1 MNDTKNITVRVTQ
14 HFRHPAERVFDA
26 WLDAETAS
34 RFMFSTDTGDLVR
47 CDIDARVGGEFVM
60 TDRRPDGDVEHRGR
74 YLEID
79 RPRRLVFTFG
89 IPAESPDVDVVTVE
103 IQPADGG
110 CELTL
115 TTEMKPEWADY
126 VDRTRAAW
134 SKILGAL
141 DDMSRA
147 DHGVRAC

>member
-1 MNDTKNITVRVTQ
+1 MSDAKNLTVQVT
-14 HFRHPAERVFDA
+14 HRFRHSPERVFDA
-26 WLDAETAS
+26 WLDTKTAS

-47 CDIDARVGGEFVM
+47 CDIEARVGGEFVM

-74 YLEID
+74 YLEIE
-79 RPRRLVFTFG
+79 RPHRLVFTFG
-89 IPAESPDVDVVTVE
+89 IPAESPDVDLVTVE
-103 IQPADGG
+103 IQPVDGG

-141 DDMSRA
+141 DDALTTDRP
-147 DHGVRAC
+147 V